1 MTALRSL
8 VDSALAEVINEH
20 PKYFTPRGKDHFRT
34 TTLRKIMTAFR
45 DATKENE
52 SGESRD
58 ESATPVIRDEGL
70 FVETGS
76 REGQAYRT
84 LCHAGGAVTPLVIG
98 GKYRIPSCAAINA
111 VWTLADA
118 PAMSA
123 WHRIGDRRQIA
134 AWLGFYSETLAG
146 LARRPIVR
154 VGDDMNDPLN
164 ERRYLYAP
172 FPWPPCK
179 DGSLSHQQELE
190 PVDESIDEEV

>member
-34 TTLRKIMTAFR
+34 TTLRKIMAAFR

-58 ESATPVIRDEGL
+58 ESATPMIRDEGL

-84 LCHAGGAVTPLVIG
+84 LCMAGGAVTPLVIG
-98 GKYRIPSCAAINA
+98 GKYRIPACAAIDA
-111 VWTLADA
+111 VWTFADA
-118 PAMSA
+118 PALSQWRFIDDKRM
-123 WHRIGDRRQIA
+123 IA
-134 AWLGFYSETLAG
+134 AWLGFFSETLAG
-146 LARRPIVR
+146 LARGPIVKTKT
-154 VGDDMNDPLN
+154 NLQ
-164 ERRYLYAP
+164 RYIVVP

-179 DGSLSHQQELE
+179 DGSLSHQQEMD
-190 PVDESIDEEV
+190 PVDEEVDCE